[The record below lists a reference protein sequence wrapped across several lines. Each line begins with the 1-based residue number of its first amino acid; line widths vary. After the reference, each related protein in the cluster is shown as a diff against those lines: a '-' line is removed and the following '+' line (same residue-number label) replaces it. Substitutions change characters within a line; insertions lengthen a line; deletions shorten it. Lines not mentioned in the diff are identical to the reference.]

1 MKKHIISFLI
11 FSMFAG
17 ASAQNYTQAF
27 DSVFQHVDLSHT
39 STGILYERVLPIST
53 IFNLSVRFGLE
64 QLQQYSL

>member
-1 MKKHIISFLI
+1 MGNI
-11 FSMFAG
+11 M
-17 ASAQNYTQAF
+17 AQNYTQAF